1 MTNFEQVS
9 NEFLDKMSE
18 LVPEVKKRVWKG
30 NVAPEELRQKEQV
43 GGPVNCSDSEL
54 SIYLQALEAG
64 FLPTYYSD
72 TNQFVQLKSM
82 SIASRSYQH
91 GKKTVYFHGFQ
102 SLTMYKNS
110 TEPLGAELLT

>member
-43 GGPVNCSDSEL
+43 GGPVNCSD
-54 SIYLQALEAG
+54 
-64 FLPTYYSD
+64 
-72 TNQFVQLKSM
+72 
-82 SIASRSYQH
+82 
-91 GKKTVYFHGFQ
+91 
-102 SLTMYKNS
+102 
-110 TEPLGAELLT
+110 